1 MSAATLE
8 APKTTVKPGPKAARD
23 LSPVDMRYLPKSGSK
38 RVAGFAKRF
47 LQVPAGH
54 GARKSFI
61 LRPWQLE
68 IVEGIFPTQGQRPSQ
83 GLISLPRANGKSA
96 LAAVLCL
103 YALFADGVESP
114 QVIIVASS
122 EKQSK
127 IIYDM
132 CRRMVELSPELEK
145 RTKILK
151 DRLVVPGNNGVL
163 MNLPS
168 DPDSLHGYGPSLC
181 VVDELH
187 VVSDEVWEQ
196 MILASGKVPDSLVL
210 AVSTPSMS
218 DTSVM
223 AKLVANAR
231 AKPDPD
237 FYFREYTSDPSHKV
251 DCQHCVES
259 ANPAYGDFLTAK
271 SLENVR
277 KTSRESSYRV
287 YRLGQWLEASEE
299 SYLTKPQV
307 KACLTSEAIPKGSKV
322 VAFTDGSYSGDT
334 TVTVLVSVEAVP
346 KVMLWRAWEPHNQP
360 EGYRVP
366 VLDVMDGIRAACQE
380 FEVVEALFDPYRYQM
395 MMETLAS
402 ERIPVVAFPQSFSRT
417 QPALLAFREAILET
431 RLQIVSNEILERHL
445 LNARVT
451 ETDKGTKVHKK
462 SKDSPDKIDACVSA
476 YCAYSRANF
485 LAVQAPSKRRK
496 IARAVG

>member
-1 MSAATLE
+1 MPTATLT

-23 LSPVDMRYLPKSGSK
+23 LTPVDMRYLPKRGSK
-38 RVAGFAKRF
+38 RVSGFCNRY
-47 LQVPAGH
+47 LRVPAGH
-54 GARKSFI
+54 GALSTFR

-68 IVEGIFPTQGQRPSQ
+68 IAEGIFPTTGDRPSQ
-83 GLISLPRANGKSA
+83 GLVALPRANGKSA
-96 LAAVLCL
+96 LAAALCL
-103 YALFADGVESP
+103 YALYADGVESP
-114 QVIIVASS
+114 QVLICASS
-122 EKQSK
+122 EKQSQ
-127 IIYDM
+127 IIYNM

-168 DPDSLHGYGPSLC
+168 DKDSLHGYGPSFC

-187 VVSDEVWEQ
+187 VVDEEVWEQ
-196 MILASGKVPDSLVL
+196 MLLASGKVPNSCVL

-231 AKPDPD
+231 ANPDPD
-237 FYFREYTSDPSHKV
+237 FYFKEYTSDASHPI
-251 DCQHCVES
+251 DCQHCVEA

-307 KACLTSEAIPKGSKV
+307 HACLTDDPIAKGAKV

-334 TVTVLVSVEAVP
+334 TVTVLVSVEPVP
-346 KVMLWRAWEPHNQP
+346 KVMLWRAWEPHNEP

-366 VLDVMDGIRAACQE
+366 VLDVMDGIRAACRE
-380 FEVVEALFDPYRYQM
+380 FDVVECLFDPYRYQM
-395 MMETLAS
+395 MMETLAA
-402 ERIPVVAFPQSFSRT
+402 ERLPVVAFPQSFSRT
-417 QPALLAFREAILET
+417 QPALLAFREAMLEE
-431 RLQIVSNEILERHL
+431 RVSIVRNEILERHL

-451 ETDKGTKVHKK
+451 ETDKGTRVHKK

-476 YCAYSRANF
+476 FCAYSRATF
-485 LAVQAPSKRRK
+485 HAVQQPKRRRV
-496 IARAVG
+496 ARAVG